1 MKRRNFLKL
10 GAAVSA
16 LPLIPS
22 SMLAADKLTAL
33 KKNGEI
39 LTAARWGI
47 LKASVK
53 NGKIVKSAPWKITS
67 KIPNTLQNTMA
78 DLVYNTRIKAP
89 MVRKSYLADPDNPKP
104 ELRGLDEWVE
114 VKYEDAIKL
123 VARELKKTREQKGAS
138 SVFAGSYGWQSTGN
152 VHVSRTLLHRFM
164 NLTGGF
170 TGVTGDYSTGA
181 AQVIMPHVTGSNQ
194 VYEQQTSWPVVLES
208 SKIVVFWGLNPISTL
223 RVAWTSSDEQ
233 GFKYFE
239 QLKNSDK
246 EIIIIDPIK
255 TVSGKYF
262 EGKARWITPR
272 PNTDV
277 AMMLGMAQYLY
288 SQGKYDKEFLQ
299 NYTVGFE
306 KFVPYLTGQSDG
318 VAKTPEWASEICDIS
333 ADVIKELA
341 IKFYENRT
349 MIMAGWGIQ
358 RAHHGEQA
366 HWMIVTLC
374 AMLGQIGLAGGGFGF
389 SYHYANGGAPTCAGG
404 VIGGMNAASVG
415 VVKDGKFL
423 GLAQDQKQGGEAAQA
438 WLVNTAKVAF
448 PLARIA
454 DALLNPGKTIDAN
467 GAKITYPKIDFIYW
481 VGGNP
486 IVHHQDT
493 NTNIKAWRKPRTI
506 VVNEIYWTP
515 TAKMADIVFPT
526 TTQYE
531 RNDITMSGD
540 YSNMHIIPMKQV
552 VAKQH
557 GAKDDYQIFT
567 DLCKAYADGLAEVYT
582 DGGKTEMD
590 WIKEFYEGAASAV
603 NANTALGI
611 QMPSFEQWWEKNEPT
626 EFYETPEN
634 AAYVTF
640 EDFRNDPVLEALGT
654 PSGLIEIYSDTIA
667 AMNYKDCGAHPMWFE
682 PVEWLG
688 MKDKPAK
695 FHLLSIHPYDRLH
708 SQQSNT
714 SNRKRY
720 AVADR
725 EPVLINT
732 EDAKELGIKQGDL
745 VRVYNARGEIL
756 AGANVSDD
764 IMRGV
769 VQIFEGAWYDPNA
782 EGLCKNGNPNVLTI
796 ELPTSELANGNISHT
811 ALVNI
816 ELYKHKAG
824 EDIKLTAF
832 MPPKGAK

>member
-10 GAAVSA
+10 GATLSA

-194 VYEQQTSWPVVLES
+194 VYEQQTSWPVVLEN
-208 SKIVVFWGLNPISTL
+208 SKVVVFWGLNPISTL

-262 EGKARWITPR
+262 EGKARWIAPR

-277 AMMLGMAQYLY
+277 AMMLGMAQHLY

-318 VAKTPEWASEICDIS
+318 VAKTPEWASEICGIS

-415 VVKDGKFL
+415 IVKDGKFL

-454 DALLNPGKTIDAN
+454 DVLLNPGKTIDAN

-481 VGGNP
+481 VGVNP

-526 TTQYE
+526 TTEYE

-603 NANTALGI
+603 NANTAWACRCRALSSGWRKT
-611 QMPSFEQWWEKNEPT
+611 SR
-626 EFYETPEN
+626 
-634 AAYVTF
+634 
-640 EDFRNDPVLEALGT
+640 RNFTRRPRVL
-654 PSGLIEIYSDTIA
+654 
-667 AMNYKDCGAHPMWFE
+667 
-682 PVEWLG
+682 
-688 MKDKPAK
+688 
-695 FHLLSIHPYDRLH
+695 
-708 SQQSNT
+708 
-714 SNRKRY
+714 
-720 AVADR
+720 
-725 EPVLINT
+725 
-732 EDAKELGIKQGDL
+732 
-745 VRVYNARGEIL
+745 
-756 AGANVSDD
+756 
-764 IMRGV
+764 
-769 VQIFEGAWYDPNA
+769 
-782 EGLCKNGNPNVLTI
+782 
-796 ELPTSELANGNISHT
+796 HT
-811 ALVNI
+811 
-816 ELYKHKAG
+816 
-824 EDIKLTAF
+824 
-832 MPPKGAK
+832 

>member
-78 DLVYNTRIKAP
+78 DLVYNTRVKAP

-123 VARELKKTREQKGAS
+123 VARELKKTREQKGAD

-164 NLTGGF
+164 NLSGGF

-194 VYEQQTSWPVVLES
+194 VYEQQTSWPVVLEN
-208 SKIVVFWGLNPISTL
+208 SKVVVFWGLNPISTL

-262 EGKARWITPR
+262 EGKARWIAPR

-277 AMMLGMAQYLY
+277 AMMLGMAQHLY

-318 VAKTPEWASEICDIS
+318 VAKTPEWASEICGIG

-404 VIGGMNAASVG
+404 VIVGMNAASVG

-423 GLAQDQKQGGEAAQA
+423 GLAQDHKQGGEAAQA

-526 TTQYE
+526 TTEYE

-567 DLCKAYADGLAEVYT
+567 DLCKAYADGLAEAYT

-590 WIKEFYEGAASAV
+590 WIKEFYEGAAGAV

-626 EFYETPEN
+626 EFYETPES
-634 AAYVTF
+634 AAYVSF

-695 FHLLSIHPYDRLH
+695 FHLLSLHPLDRLH

-796 ELPTSELANGNISHT
+796 DLPTSELANGNIAHT
-811 ALVNI
+811 ALVDI

>member
-10 GAAVSA
+10 GATLSA

-164 NLTGGF
+164 NLSGGF

-181 AQVIMPHVTGSNQ
+181 AQVIMPYVTGSNQ
-194 VYEQQTSWPVVLES
+194 VYEQQTSWPVVLEN
-208 SKIVVFWGLNPISTL
+208 SKVVVFWGLNPISTL

-255 TVSGKYF
+255 TISGKYF
-262 EGKARWITPR
+262 EGKAKWIAPR

-277 AMMLGMAQYLY
+277 AMMLGMAQHLY

-318 VAKTPEWASEICDIS
+318 VAKTPEWASEICGIG

-438 WLVNTAKVAF
+438 WLVDTAKVTF

-454 DALLNPGKTIDAN
+454 DVLLNPGKTIDAN
-467 GAKITYPKIDFIYW
+467 GAKITYPQIDFIYW

-515 TAKMADIVFPT
+515 TAKMADIVFST
-526 TTQYE
+526 TTEYE

-626 EFYETPEN
+626 EFYETPES
-634 AAYVTF
+634 AAYVSF

-695 FHLLSIHPYDRLH
+695 FHLLSLHPYDRLH

-796 ELPTSELANGNISHT
+796 DLPTSELANGNISHT
-811 ALVNI
+811 ALVDI

>member
-123 VARELKKTREQKGAS
+123 VARELKKTREQKGAD

-194 VYEQQTSWPVVLES
+194 VYEQQTSWPVVLEN
-208 SKIVVFWGLNPISTL
+208 SKVVVFWGLNPISTL

-262 EGKARWITPR
+262 EGKARWIAPR

-277 AMMLGMAQYLY
+277 AMMLGMAQHLY

-318 VAKTPEWASEICDIS
+318 VAKTPEWASEICGIS

-526 TTQYE
+526 TTEYE

-567 DLCKAYADGLAEVYT
+567 DLCKAYADGLAEAYT

-626 EFYETPEN
+626 EFYETPES
-634 AAYVTF
+634 AAYVSF

-695 FHLLSIHPYDRLH
+695 FHLLSLHPLDRLH

-756 AGANVSDD
+756 AGANVSGD

-796 ELPTSELANGNISHT
+796 DLPTSELANGNIAHT

>member
-164 NLTGGF
+164 NLSGGF

-208 SKIVVFWGLNPISTL
+208 SKVVVFWGLNPISTL

-262 EGKARWITPR
+262 EGKAKWIAPR

-277 AMMLGMAQYLY
+277 AMMLGMAQHLY

-318 VAKTPEWASEICDIS
+318 VAKTPEWASEICGIS

-374 AMLGQIGLAGGGFGF
+374 SMLGQIGLAGGGFGF

-467 GAKITYPKIDFIYW
+467 GAKITYPQIDFIYW

-526 TTQYE
+526 TTEYE

-552 VAKQH
+552 VAKQY

-567 DLCKAYADGLAEVYT
+567 DLCKAYADGLAEAYT

-603 NANTALGI
+603 NANAALGI

-634 AAYVTF
+634 AAYVSF

-654 PSGLIEIYSDTIA
+654 PSGLIEIYSDTIE

-688 MKDKPAK
+688 MKEKPAK
-695 FHLLSIHPYDRLH
+695 FHLLSLHPYDRLH

-756 AGANVSDD
+756 AGANVSGD

-796 ELPTSELANGNISHT
+796 DLPTSELANGNISHT

>member
-123 VARELKKTREQKGAS
+123 VARELKKTREQKGAD

-164 NLTGGF
+164 NLSGGF

-181 AQVIMPHVTGSNQ
+181 AQVIMPYVTGSNQ
-194 VYEQQTSWPVVLES
+194 VYEQQTSWPVVLEN
-208 SKIVVFWGLNPISTL
+208 SKVVVFWGLNPISTL

-262 EGKARWITPR
+262 EGKAKWITPR

-277 AMMLGMAQYLY
+277 AMMLGMAQHLYL
-288 SQGKYDKEFLQ
+288 QGKYDKEFLQ

-318 VAKTPEWASEICDIS
+318 VAKTPEWASEICGIS

-415 VVKDGKFL
+415 VVKNGKFL

-454 DALLNPGKTIDAN
+454 DVLLNPGKTIDAN

-526 TTQYE
+526 TTEYE

-626 EFYETPEN
+626 EFYETPES
-634 AAYVTF
+634 AAYVSF

-688 MKDKPAK
+688 MKDRPAK
-695 FHLLSIHPYDRLH
+695 FHLLSLHPLDRLH

-756 AGANVSDD
+756 AGANVSGD

-796 ELPTSELANGNISHT
+796 DLPTSELANGNISHT
-811 ALVNI
+811 ALVDI

>member
-78 DLVYNTRIKAP
+78 DLVYNTRIKSP

-123 VARELKKTREQKGAS
+123 VARELKKTREQKGAD

-164 NLTGGF
+164 NLSGGF

-194 VYEQQTSWPVVLES
+194 VYEQQTSWPVVLEN
-208 SKIVVFWGLNPISTL
+208 SKVVVFWGLNPISTL

-277 AMMLGMAQYLY
+277 AMMLGMAQHLY

-318 VAKTPEWASEICDIS
+318 VAKTPEWASEICGIG

-467 GAKITYPKIDFIYW
+467 GEKITYPQIDFIYW

-603 NANTALGI
+603 NANTALGM

-695 FHLLSIHPYDRLH
+695 FHLLSLHPLDRLH

-796 ELPTSELANGNISHT
+796 DLPTSELANGNIAHT
-811 ALVNI
+811 ALVDI

>member
-123 VARELKKTREQKGAS
+123 VARELKKTREQKGAD

-164 NLTGGF
+164 NLSGGF

-181 AQVIMPHVTGSNQ
+181 AQVIMPYVTGSNQ
-194 VYEQQTSWPVVLES
+194 VYEQQTSWPVVLEN
-208 SKIVVFWGLNPISTL
+208 SKVVVFWGLNPISTL

-262 EGKARWITPR
+262 EGKARWIAPR

-277 AMMLGMAQYLY
+277 AMMLGMAQHLY

-318 VAKTPEWASEICDIS
+318 VAKTPEWASEICGIG

-454 DALLNPGKTIDAN
+454 DVLLNPGKTIDAN

-526 TTQYE
+526 TTEYE

-567 DLCKAYADGLAEVYT
+567 DLCKAYAEGLAEAYT

-626 EFYETPEN
+626 EFHETPES
-634 AAYVTF
+634 AAYVSF

-654 PSGLIEIYSDTIA
+654 PSGLIEIYSDTIE

-695 FHLLSIHPYDRLH
+695 FHLLGLHPLDRLH

-796 ELPTSELANGNISHT
+796 DLPTSELANGNISHT
-811 ALVNI
+811 ALVDI

>member
-123 VARELKKTREQKGAS
+123 VARELKKTREQKGAD

-164 NLTGGF
+164 NLSGGF

-194 VYEQQTSWPVVLES
+194 VYEQQTSWPVVLEN
-208 SKIVVFWGLNPISTL
+208 SKVVVFWGLNPISTL

-262 EGKARWITPR
+262 EGKARWIAPR

-277 AMMLGMAQYLY
+277 AMMLGMAQHLY

-318 VAKTPEWASEICDIS
+318 VAKTPEWASEICGIS

-423 GLAQDQKQGGEAAQA
+423 GLAQDQKQGGEATQA

-454 DALLNPGKTIDAN
+454 DVLLNPGKTIDAN
-467 GAKITYPKIDFIYW
+467 GAKITYPQIDFIYW

-526 TTQYE
+526 TTEYE

-626 EFYETPEN
+626 EFYETPEST
-634 AAYVTF
+634 AYVTF

-688 MKDKPAK
+688 MKEKPAK

-714 SNRKRY
+714 SNRRRY

-756 AGANVSDD
+756 AGANVSGD

-796 ELPTSELANGNISHT
+796 DLPTSELANGNISHT

>member
-123 VARELKKTREQKGAS
+123 VARELKKTREQKGAD

-164 NLTGGF
+164 NLSGGF

-181 AQVIMPHVTGSNQ
+181 AQVIMPYVTGSNQ
-194 VYEQQTSWPVVLES
+194 VYEQQTSWPVVLEN
-208 SKIVVFWGLNPISTL
+208 SKVVVFWGLNPISTL

-262 EGKARWITPR
+262 EGKAKWITPR

-277 AMMLGMAQYLY
+277 AMMLGMAQHLY

-318 VAKTPEWASEICDIS
+318 VAKTPEWASEICGIS

-423 GLAQDQKQGGEAAQA
+423 GLAQDQKQGGEATQA

-526 TTQYE
+526 TTEYE

-626 EFYETPEN
+626 EFYETPES

-695 FHLLSIHPYDRLH
+695 FHLLSLHPLDRLH

-796 ELPTSELANGNISHT
+796 DLPTSELANGNIAHT

-816 ELYKHKAG
+816 ELYKHKVG

-832 MPPKGAK
+832 MPPKGAR